1 LEPFFDFHGHS
12 TEADRRRP
20 IASFLKEAPPS
31 PGGASAFSAF
41 PIEKRGAGDGVRTG
55 RGLLEIQSEPNDLF
69 STRYNAI
76 FETMDDAAYGSP
88 PMKFPKRDINARQ
101 KARQRK
107 SCRLS

>member
-41 PIEKRGAGDGVRTG
+41 RLRKKGADDCFRTG
-55 RGLLEIQSEPNDLF
+55 GKLLEIPSEPNDLF
-69 STRYNAI
+69 STRYNAM
-76 FETMDDAAYGSP
+76 FETMNDAASGSV
-88 PMKFPKRDINARQ
+88 PMKFPKRDINA
-101 KARQRK
+101 
-107 SCRLS
+107 